1 MVQLYAQ
8 LVVECKECLH
18 ETEAVKWLKG
28 FPGGSDRK
36 KKKKNPLQ
44 HKRPGFDP

>member
-18 ETEAVKWLKG
+18 ETEAVKWLAIYPWW
-28 FPGGSDRK
+28 FR
-36 KKKKNPLQ
+36 
-44 HKRPGFDP
+44 